1 MAVQSFNERQLK
13 KLVERQKV
21 HHPRVE
27 SDDDGYQLR
36 FNVGAPLFDAARL
49 GESNATLSTF
59 RGQPKR
65 FKSHRTLIRNMKKLG
80 IDRWRFR
87 LDTEESVAENQRP

>member
-1 MAVQSFNERQLK
+1 MQSFNERQLK
-13 KLVERQKV
+13 KLVEKQKV

-27 SDDDGYQLR
+27 SEDDGYQLR

-87 LDTEESVAENQRP
+87 LDNEENAAEDRHP